1 MVERGT
7 FFGVDIIREM
17 EWRRRQILGGAA
29 AVLGSIAWAA
39 PEEKRLMFGL
49 IVKMVAA
56 PGKREE
62 LISLLLQGTDAT
74 PGCLSYVIASDAS
87 DADGI
92 WITEVWED
100 KASHDASLSL
110 PVVQKTIAA
119 ARPMI
124 AAFNNPVVTTPVGGH
139 GLPVRKAR
147 DLTRRAGT
155 STTR

>member
-1 MVERGT
+1 
-7 FFGVDIIREM
+7 M
-17 EWRRRQILGGAA
+17 EWQRRQILGSAIV
-29 AVLGSIAWAA
+29 VLGSIGRAA
-39 PEEKRLMFGL
+39 PEEKRPMFGL

-56 PGKREE
+56 AGKREE
-62 LISLLLQGTDAT
+62 LISVLLEGTDAM
-74 PGCLSYVIASDAS
+74 PGCLSYVIARDSA

-100 KASHDASLSL
+100 KASHEASLSL

-124 AAFNNPVVTTPVGGH
+124 AAFNNPVSRRRWAGMAC
-139 GLPVRKAR
+139 LSQS
-147 DLTRRAGT
+147 TRVNSPGGT